1 MILARLIRL
10 LGAEEYALVR
20 TTWMTKIFV
29 TGDVISF
36 LAQGAGKFDP
46 RRTGRYLLY

>member
-10 LGAEEYALVR
+10 LGAEAYALVR

-36 LAQGAGKFDP
+36 LAQGAGKFNP
-46 RRTGRYLLY
+46 EMNRTVLLY

>member
-20 TTWMTKIFV
+20 TRWMTKIFV

-36 LAQGAGKFDP
+36 LAQGAGKSHP
-46 RRTGRYLLY
+46 PNNGPQV